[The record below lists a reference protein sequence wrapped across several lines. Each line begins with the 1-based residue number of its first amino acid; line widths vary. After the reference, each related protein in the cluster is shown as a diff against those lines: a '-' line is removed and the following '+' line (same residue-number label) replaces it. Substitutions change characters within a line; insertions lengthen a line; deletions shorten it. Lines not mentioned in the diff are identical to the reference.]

1 MLKLYIVSLEDLII
15 SKLYWM
21 KDSKSDFQKRDILL
35 LLASSHDTLYV
46 EKWSENL
53 GLESILEEIKN
64 G

>member
-1 MLKLYIVSLEDLII
+1 
-15 SKLYWM
+15 M